1 MTLHVSQ
8 YSKRVLIADDD
19 AVTRHLISAMVKS
32 EGYSAVAVNDG
43 REAYRILQSDGNF
56 EAAIFDMKMPHLEG
70 LEIIRYMRTEKRLM
84 RIPVMM
90 VTSERDLELMSNSF
104 LAGVTVFLPKPF
116 TADQLQMSLR
126 MVLSPKRISP
136 ASPPRLASLVTPR

>member
-8 YSKRVLIADDD
+8 SSKRVLIAEDDN
-19 AVTRHLISAMVKS
+19 VTRHLLSAVVKS
-32 EGYSAVAVNDG
+32 EGYDAVAVNDG
-43 REAYRILQSDGNF
+43 REAYRILQSDGKF
-56 EAAIFDMKMPHLEG
+56 EAAIFDMKMPHLDG

-90 VTSERDLELMSNSF
+90 VTSERDLQLISNSF

-116 TADQLQMSLR
+116 TADQLQTMVR
-126 MVLSPKRISP
+126 MLLSRTSVSP
-136 ASPPRLASLVTPR
+136 ASPPQLASLATPR